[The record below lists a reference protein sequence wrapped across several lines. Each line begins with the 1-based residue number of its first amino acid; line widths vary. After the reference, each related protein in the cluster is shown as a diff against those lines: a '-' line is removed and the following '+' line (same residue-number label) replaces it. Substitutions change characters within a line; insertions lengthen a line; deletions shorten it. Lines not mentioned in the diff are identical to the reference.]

1 MKKETFREMN
11 IMIKTTLAMA
21 GIAAAVLAFAGE
33 AFAVTGDPA
42 AGQKVFNKC
51 MVCHTL
57 EAGKNKI
64 GPSLQGVIG
73 RTAGTAAGFN
83 YSEAM
88 KKAGA
93 GGLVWN
99 EDTLNTYLAGPKV
112 LVPGNKMPFPGLPN
126 EQDRADVIA
135 YLKSMMK

>member
-1 MKKETFREMN
+1 
-11 IMIKTTLAMA
+11 MIKS
-21 GIAAAVLAFAGE
+21 VVAFAGVAAIALLLAGE
-33 AFAVTGDPA
+33 AHAVTGDAA
-42 AGQKVFNKC
+42 AGKKVFNKC
-51 MVCHTL
+51 MACHTL

-73 RTAGTAAGFN
+73 RTAGTAEGFN
-83 YSEAM
+83 YSDSM

-99 EDTLNTYLAGPKV
+99 EETLDKYLSGPKV
-112 LVPGNKMPFPGLPN
+112 LVPGNKMPFPGLPK